1 MPETRE
7 TRNRHTAADHKAQE
21 ISADQTQDTE
31 SIGHHLKG
39 ELLHDKSSSEII

>member
-1 MPETRE
+1 MPETIE

-21 ISADQTQDTE
+21 IPADQTQDTE

-39 ELLHDKSSSEII
+39 E